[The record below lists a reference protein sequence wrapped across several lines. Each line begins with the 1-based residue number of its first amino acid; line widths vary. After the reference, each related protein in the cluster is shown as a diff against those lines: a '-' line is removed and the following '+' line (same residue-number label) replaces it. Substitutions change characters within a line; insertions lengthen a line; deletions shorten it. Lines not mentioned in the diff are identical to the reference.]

1 MKRLNE
7 CGCGCGGS
15 AGGCQ
20 KPEGSMAKHDAME
33 CASDAQAV
41 SDMISEADDLPEWL
55 ESKITLAADYMNRV
69 KDYLTHH
76 MNKQGTMPGFG
87 GNVSSNAQ
95 PQFVP
100 VTLDTP
106 EKMKGFIR
114 EIIRKVGSQY
124 ELVSHS
130 RKTLGKGTKG
140 EMEKRETQVNYF
152 KNKK

>member
-1 MKRLNE
+1 MPL
-7 CGCGCGGS
+7 GGF
-15 AGGCQ
+15 
-20 KPEGSMAKHDAME
+20 
-33 CASDAQAV
+33 
-41 SDMISEADDLPEWL
+41 L
-55 ESKITLAADYMNRV
+55 SKITLAADYMNRV

-76 MNKQGTMPGFG
+76 MNKQGTMPGLG
-87 GNVSSNAQ
+87 GNVSSNTQ

-130 RKTLGKGTKG
+130 GKTLGKGTKG
-140 EMEKRETQVNYF
+140 EMEKRETQVTYF

>member
-7 CGCGCGGS
+7 CGCGCGG
-15 AGGCQ
+15 ATGGCQ

-41 SDMISEADDLPEWL
+41 SDMIAEADDLPEWL

-69 KDYLTHH
+69 KDYLTHD
-76 MNKQGTMPGFG
+76 MNKEGTIPGLG
-87 GNVSSNAQ
+87 GNVSSNTQ

-106 EKMKGFIR
+106 EKMKGFI
-114 EIIRKVGSQY
+114 
-124 ELVSHS
+124 
-130 RKTLGKGTKG
+130 
-140 EMEKRETQVNYF
+140 
-152 KNKK
+152 